1 MEIEMDE
8 ETYKIFKASQ
18 AVSTS
23 KGTSYQMLKPNAK
36 RRRTTKQIDEQKEAE
51 KIQKIQIEAKIA
63 QYDSMKQQVS

>member
-23 KGTSYQMLKPNAK
+23 KGTSYNMLKPNAK
-36 RRRTTKQIDEQKEAE
+36 RRRTTK
-51 KIQKIQIEAKIA
+51 
-63 QYDSMKQQVS
+63 